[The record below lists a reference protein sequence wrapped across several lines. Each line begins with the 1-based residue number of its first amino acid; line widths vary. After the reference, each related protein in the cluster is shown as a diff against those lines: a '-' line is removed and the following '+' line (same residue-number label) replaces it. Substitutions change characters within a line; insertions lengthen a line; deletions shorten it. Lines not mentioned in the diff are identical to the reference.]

1 MNTDILIERAGPV
14 WTLAFN
20 RPEKRNALTHAMYAA
35 LVEALEAA
43 AADPDVRAVILTG
56 AGNCFTAGND
66 LQDFLKNPPLGGDS
80 PVIRFLHAISRFSKP
95 LLAAVPGVA
104 VSIGTTMLLHCDLAW
119 AAPQA
124 RFELPF
130 ARLALV
136 PEGAASYLL
145 PLAIGAKQASA
156 MLLSGEPLDAS
167 TAAQSGLINGV
178 VEAEAL
184 RAHVQAQA
192 ERLANLPP
200 QALLQTKA
208 LLRAPHRAAIDA
220 ALNQEVQ
227 AFARQL
233 QSAEARAAMQAFFTR
248 QQPAA
253 PARSEASSP
262 AKSHQENDRT

>member
-1 MNTDILIERAGPV
+1 MSTDILIERAGPV
-14 WTLAFN
+14 WTFAFN
-20 RPEKRNALTHAMYAA
+20 RPEKRNALTHAMYTA

-43 AADPDVRAVILTG
+43 AADPDARAVILTG

-66 LQDFLKNPPLGGDS
+66 LQDFLRNPPTGVGS
-80 PVIRFLHAISRFSKP
+80 PVIRFLHTLISFPKP

-104 VSIGTTMLLHCDLAW
+104 VGIGTTMLLHCDLAW

-156 MLLSGEPLDAS
+156 MLLSGEPLDAL

-184 RAHVQAQA
+184 QAHVQARA
-192 ERLANLPP
+192 ERLASLPP

-208 LLRAPHRAAIDA
+208 LLRAPHRAATEA
-220 ALNQEVQ
+220 ALTQEVH

-233 QSAEARAAMQAFFTR
+233 QSAEARAAMQAFFT
-248 QQPAA
+248 
-253 PARSEASSP
+253 
-262 AKSHQENDRT
+262 KK

>member
-14 WTLAFN
+14 WTLTFN
-20 RPEKRNALTHAMYAA
+20 RPEKRNALTHAMYTA
-35 LVEALEAA
+35 LVEGLAA
-43 AADPDVRAVILTG
+43 ADADPDVRAVILTG
-56 AGNCFTAGND
+56 AGNYFTAGND
-66 LQDFLKNPPLGGDS
+66 LQDFLKNPPMGADS
-80 PVIRFLHAISRFSKP
+80 PVIRFLHAISRFPKP

-104 VSIGTTMLLHCDLAW
+104 VGIGTTLLLHCDLAW

-145 PLAIGAKQASA
+145 PLAIGARQASA
-156 MLLSGEPLDAS
+156 MLLAGEPLDAP
-167 TAAQSGLINGV
+167 TAARSGLINGV

-184 RAHVQAQA
+184 QAHVQAQA
-192 ERLANLPP
+192 ERLASLPP

-208 LLRAPHRAAIDA
+208 LLRAPHRTAVET
-220 ALNQEVQ
+220 ALTQEVQ

-248 QQPAA
+248 PQPAA
-253 PARSEASSP
+253 PARGEVSSP
-262 AKSHQENDRT
+262 AKSHQENDRP